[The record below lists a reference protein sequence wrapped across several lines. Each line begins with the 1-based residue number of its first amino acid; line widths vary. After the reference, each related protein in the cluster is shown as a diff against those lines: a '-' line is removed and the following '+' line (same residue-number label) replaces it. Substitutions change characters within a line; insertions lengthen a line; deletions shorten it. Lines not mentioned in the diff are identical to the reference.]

1 MPNYIRTNDGGLTA
15 KELRRLMSYDR
26 KTGWLIWK
34 IKGRHCGT
42 RAGTARKDGYRS
54 VRIRVNGKARSFLE
68 HRLVWLHVTGEMPP
82 ELDHKN
88 GCKADNRY
96 RNLRI
101 ADRQLNAQ
109 NRRRP
114 ITGKGLPL
122 GVHRVGNKF
131 VATIGHDRRKHHL
144 GTFDTAEAA
153 SEEYVNAKRR
163 LHAGCTI

>member
-15 KELRRLMSYDR
+15 
-26 KTGWLIWK
+26 
-34 IKGRHCGT
+34 
-42 RAGTARKDGYRS
+42 
-54 VRIRVNGKARSFLE
+54 N
-68 HRLVWLHVTGEMPP
+68 
-82 ELDHKN
+82 
-88 GCKADNRY
+88 
-96 RNLRI
+96 
-101 ADRQLNAQ
+101 
-109 NRRRP
+109 
-114 ITGKGLPL
+114 LPL